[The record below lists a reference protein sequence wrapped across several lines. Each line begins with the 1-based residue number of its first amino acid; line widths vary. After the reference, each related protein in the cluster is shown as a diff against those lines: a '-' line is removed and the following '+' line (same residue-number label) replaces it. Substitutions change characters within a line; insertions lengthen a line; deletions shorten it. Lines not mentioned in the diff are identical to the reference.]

1 MLVKALCLQA
11 VRPFTAFVRFVLL
24 SIRLGTSCYHDLMN
38 GLSNFDATY
47 REYSLASTDTDDLIS
62 FPRSKVKVTAG
73 HRGQN
78 L

>member
-1 MLVKALCLQA
+1 
-11 VRPFTAFVRFVLL
+11 
-24 SIRLGTSCYHDLMN
+24 MN

-78 L
+78 LWTSYLMYYLSNLDESELAENND